1 MSHPIPPSSPTLS
14 TTSSTASTTATVIDT
29 SPNPK
34 SIANLWKQLKYLSIG
49 LVLML
54 YFQVPQH
61 ISDALSLGVLSS
73 SSAKLAALSLA
84 LLAGTVLMFTYVI
97 LLPARGFAVNYVE
110 WRRDER
116 LGSAIPVLT
125 GCIIV
130 GWTVLL
136 ITLSPVGAPAP
147 PAVGVKQR
155 LAQAAKYTGVDLAS
169 IPHNLWTSE
178 KSWDILSSKSSS
190 KQTAES
196 LQKYLA
202 QLSTRADEWSAQ
214 NIKVIGWTGAVL
226 GSIGTYLTVFGG
238 VGLIGFIAPDRRT
251 KHKTF

>member
-34 SIANLWKQLKYLSIG
+34 SISNLLKQLKYLSIG
-49 LVLML
+49 LVLTL

-61 ISDALSLGVLSS
+61 IGDALSLGFLHS
-73 SSAKLAALSLA
+73 SSAKLAALSLG

-116 LGSAIPVLT
+116 LGTAIPLLT

-136 ITLSPVGAPAP
+136 LTLSPVGAPAP

-169 IPHNLWTSE
+169 TSSG
-178 KSWDILSSKSSS
+178 KH
-190 KQTAES
+190 TAET
-196 LQKYLA
+196 LQAYLA
-202 QLSTRADEWSAQ
+202 QLSTRADEWSAR